1 MPPKTMPAP
10 DPAPAHPASQRILSI
25 DIIRG
30 LALFGIL
37 VVNITTFRSPNY
49 PAYRG
54 FEHAVDWLILVLF
67 QGKFL
72 SLYALLF
79 GLGFALFMKDTPDRS
94 TLWRFAWRSLLLL
107 AIGAL
112 HFIFLW
118 EGDILMQYALAA
130 FLLLPFARRKSR
142 TALGWGVG
150 LYAFYALF
158 LLAIVVASASRPQ
171 TPVASEASVDPSSMP
186 AALAQ
191 TGSYMALV
199 QWRLGSV
206 GAFLGEHIFASL
218 LLVGIFLIGAYAG
231 REGLLADP
239 AAHSGLLKRV
249 LAWGLPVGLV
259 FSLLSATLVPGQK
272 SLPVPERAV
281 VIVLA
286 ALAPLILALAY
297 AAGAA
302 LLASRVRWLKPL
314 AAAGRMSLSNYLL
327 QSLVLTFIF
336 YHYGLKLFDRVSPLV
351 GFLLAVLIY
360 ALQLL
365 LSNLWFRRFRYGPA
379 EWAWRCLTYGKWI
392 RITQT
397 PVTLAEIEVV
407 NI

>member
-1 MPPKTMPAP
+1 MPAP

-25 DIIRG
+25 DILRG

-37 VVNITTFRSPNY
+37 VVNITTFRSPSY
-49 PAYRG
+49 PAYQG
-54 FEHAVDWLILVLF
+54 FEQAVDWLILVLF

-79 GLGFALFMKDTPDRS
+79 GLGFALFMKDAPDRS
-94 TLWRFAWRSLLLL
+94 TLFRFAWRSLLLL

-112 HFIFLW
+112 HYIFLW
-118 EGDILMQYALAA
+118 EGDILMEYALAA

-142 TALGWGVG
+142 TVLGWGVG
-150 LYAFYALF
+150 LYVFYALF
-158 LLAIVVASASRPQ
+158 LLLVVVASAGR
-171 TPVASEASVDPSSMP
+171 TPTPAAPDSSVDPSVMP

-191 TGSYMALV
+191 TGSYLALV
-199 QWRLGSV
+199 QWRLGSL

-218 LLVGIFLIGAYAG
+218 LLAGIFLIGAYAG
-231 REGLLADP
+231 REGLLVDP

-272 SLPVPERAV
+272 SLPVLERAV
-281 VIVLA
+281 VIAIA

-302 LLASRVRWLKPL
+302 LLAYRIGWLKPL

-327 QSLVLTFIF
+327 QSLLLTFLF

-360 ALQLL
+360 ALQVL
-365 LSNLWFRRFRYGPA
+365 LSNLWFRWFRYGPA
-379 EWAWRCLTYGKWI
+379 EWAWRSLTYG
-392 RITQT
+392 RRLSITKSQT
-397 PVTLAEIEVV
+397 D
-407 NI
+407 